1 MEKAGRVSV
10 YPEKCRNMNK
20 FGKIK
25 DRYRFWNTKLVIL
38 SVLAAFIIAALAG
51 CGAKMPKG
59 YTIQKEKLL
68 FVSDRENDL
77 TKIVLDTKC
86 LDHSIEGTVYT
97 SMQALDKTAA
107 AALTT
112 GKALF
117 YVTESGAE
125 QIAGNVSLY
134 NMAASGDSVAY
145 IDAESSLYL
154 YNTKDG
160 ETEKLAETAEGYL
173 AISPDGKTVLYDVF
187 QDDGYYEL
195 YLYHNGE
202 TTLLGENLF
211 GLAVADKA
219 SYIYVY
225 DAEQTLYVIQDGAK
239 TTLGERTE
247 TTMQNPFVFNRDL
260 SQILYNA
267 SGSVYISQNGGEGKK
282 VADNIQYALPVTP
295 NATGMMYRY
304 EKNSTV
310 IFQMETFGGAVL
322 MDSNQKLHTLSS
334 DTLEETGIAFQVED
348 ATVSADGSRLL
359 YMKLGGIH
367 TSDMKTPEETKI
379 VQGIS
384 EAAAFVVTKNG
395 KTLYYCES
403 DGTLMR
409 RATDSEDEPE
419 KIAEDVIKLYVTPNK
434 DTVLF
439 VTGSQSTVEGELYAV
454 KDGGTAKKLLDNVA
468 TVEVYYQ
475 SVYCYVNNG
484 TSYDLYAGAGDDRFD
499 MLIENAIV
507 IN

>member
-1 MEKAGRVSV
+1 
-10 YPEKCRNMNK
+10 MNK
-20 FGKIK
+20 SGKIK
-25 DRYRFWNTKLVIL
+25 DWCRIWNTRLIII
-38 SVLAAFIIAALAG
+38 SVLAALAIATLSG
-51 CGAKMPKG
+51 CSAEMPKG

-68 FVSDRENDL
+68 FVSDRENGL
-77 TKIVLDTKC
+77 TKIVLDAKC

-112 GKALF
+112 GKVLF
-117 YVTESGAE
+117 YVTGSGAA

-134 NMAASGDSVAY
+134 DMAASGDAVAY
-145 IDAESSLYL
+145 IDAENSLYL
-154 YNTKDG
+154 YSSEDG
-160 ETEKLAETAEGYL
+160 KTEKLAEAAEGYL
-173 AISPDGKTVLYDVF
+173 AVSPDGKTVLYDVF
-187 QDDGYYEL
+187 HDDGYYEL
-195 YLYHNGE
+195 YMYHNGE
-202 TTLLGENLF
+202 TSLLGENLF
-211 GLAVADKA
+211 GIAVADKA

-225 DAEQTLYVIQDGAK
+225 DAEQTLYVIQDGVK
-239 TTLGERTE
+239 TALGEQIE
-247 TTMQNPFVFNRDL
+247 TTMQHPFVFNRDL

-267 SGSVYISQNGGEGKK
+267 SGSIYISQNGSEGQK

-310 IFQMETFGGAVL
+310 IFQMDTFGGAVL

-334 DTLEETGIAFQVED
+334 DTLEATGIAFQVEN
-348 ATVSADGSRLL
+348 AAVSADGSRLL

-384 EAAAFVVTKNG
+384 EATAFVVTENG

-409 RATDSEDEPE
+409 RAIDSEEEPE
-419 KIAEDVIKLYVTPNK
+419 KIAEDVTKLYVTPNK

-439 VTGSQSTVEGELYAV
+439 MTGSQSAVEGELYAV
-454 KDGGTAKKLLDNVA
+454 RDGGTAKKLLDNVA
-468 TVEVYYQ
+468 SVEVYYQ

-484 TSYDLYAGAGDDRFD
+484 TSYDLYAGAGDDQFD